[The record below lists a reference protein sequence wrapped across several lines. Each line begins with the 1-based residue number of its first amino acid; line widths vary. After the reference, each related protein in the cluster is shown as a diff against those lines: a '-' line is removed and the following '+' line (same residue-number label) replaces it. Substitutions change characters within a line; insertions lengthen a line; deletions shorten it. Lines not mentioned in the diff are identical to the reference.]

1 MDQRDFKAFQSVSIQ
16 IANPRCEFA
25 ELPGTENWTE
35 ENVNIFEE
43 EEGAMNVDDQIQ
55 VLRPRTHLR
64 SPLAQ
69 HHLES
74 RASPWDPAAPDHCLW
89 SLWTYRVS
97 VQPPVTHPSPPDS
110 ESPGVGS
117 GCRCAR
123 HF

>member
-1 MDQRDFKAFQSVSIQ
+1 MDLRDFKAFQSASIQ
-16 IANPRCEFA
+16 TANPRREFA

-43 EEGAMNVDDQIQ
+43 EEGTMTVDDQIQ
-55 VLRPRTHLR
+55 VLRPSTHLR
-64 SPLAQ
+64 SPAQ

-74 RASPWDPAAPDHCLW
+74 RASPWDLAAPDHCLW
-89 SLWTYRVS
+89 SLWTYCVS
-97 VQPPVTHPSPPDS
+97 VQRTPDS